1 MLNITGQTRIIGVIG
16 YPVSHSRSPQMHNA
30 AIADLGLNFV
40 YLPFNVKPQDL
51 EDAIKGFK
59 AQQLVGVNVTIPH
72 KQVVIP
78 MVDQLSTQA
87 DLIGAVNTL
96 IFEEDQIYGHNTDAE
111 GFIQAME
118 ETLNLSQ
125 IELPSQDIKV
135 VVLGAG
141 GAARAIIVALALNG
155 ATEIIIAN
163 RTRARA
169 KHLIRDL
176 GCKFSGL
183 ERMSQVQ
190 FKFAEINSEEL
201 ANHISTSHLLVNTT
215 SVGMIAS
222 NEIDLFNLD
231 ALSVRTVV
239 YDIVYTPPVTA
250 LMKAAQIRGCPTIG
264 GIGMLVHQGSI
275 AFQKWTNVVPNVSIM
290 RQALLQSLGNST

>member
-1 MLNITGQTRIIGVIG
+1 MLNITGKTRIIGVIG

-40 YLPFNVKPQDL
+40 YLPFNIKPQDL

-72 KQVVIP
+72 KQVVMP

-96 IFEEDQIYGHNTDAE
+96 IFEEGQIYGHNTDAE

-118 ETLNLSQ
+118 ETLSLSQ
-125 IELPSQDIKV
+125 IELPRHAIKV

-155 ATEIIIAN
+155 ATEIIVAN
-163 RTRARA
+163 RTKARA
-169 KHLIRDL
+169 EQLIRDL

-183 ERMSQVQ
+183 GRVNQVQ
-190 FKFAEINSEEL
+190 LKFAEINSEEL
-201 ANHISTSHLLVNTT
+201 ANHICTSHLLVNTT
-215 SVGMIAS
+215 SVGMIT
-222 NEIDLFNLD
+222 NTEIDLFNLD
-231 ALSVRTVV
+231 ALSARTVV

-264 GIGMLVHQGSI
+264 GIGMLVHQGAI
-275 AFQKWTNVVPNVSIM
+275 AFQKWTNVVPSVSIM
-290 RQALLQSLGNST
+290 RQALLRSLGDST

>member
-1 MLNITGQTRIIGVIG
+1 MLNITGKTRIIGVIG

-40 YLPFNVKPQDL
+40 YLPFNIKPQDL

-72 KQVVIP
+72 KQVVMP

-118 ETLNLSQ
+118 ETLSLSQ
-125 IELPSQDIKV
+125 IELPRHAIKV

-155 ATEIIIAN
+155 ATESIVSN
-163 RTRARA
+163 RKKARA
-169 KHLIRDL
+169 AQLIRDL

-183 ERMSQVQ
+183 GRVNQVQ
-190 FKFAEINSEEL
+190 LKFAEINSEEL
-201 ANHISTSHLLVNTT
+201 ANHICTSHLLVNTT
-215 SVGMIAS
+215 SVGMIT
-222 NEIDLFNLD
+222 NTEIDLFNLD
-231 ALSVRTVV
+231 ALSARTVV

-264 GIGMLVHQGSI
+264 GIGMLVHQGAI
-275 AFQKWTNVVPNVSIM
+275 AFQKWTNVVPSVSIM
-290 RQALLQSLGNST
+290 RQALLRSLGDST

>member
-1 MLNITGQTRIIGVIG
+1 MHTLRSQLGNLLKYKWPSPTPKDPTRG
-16 YPVSHSRSPQMHNA
+16 S
-30 AIADLGLNFV
+30 ADLGLNFV
-40 YLPFNVKPQDL
+40 YLPFNIKPQDL

-72 KQVVIP
+72 KQVVMP

-118 ETLNLSQ
+118 ETLSLSQ
-125 IELPSQDIKV
+125 IELPRHAIKV

-155 ATEIIIAN
+155 ATEIIVAN
-163 RTRARA
+163 RTKARA
-169 KHLIRDL
+169 EQLIRDL

-183 ERMSQVQ
+183 GRVNQVQ
-190 FKFAEINSEEL
+190 LKFAEINSEEL
-201 ANHISTSHLLVNTT
+201 ANHICTSHLLVNTT
-215 SVGMIAS
+215 SVGMIT
-222 NEIDLFNLD
+222 NTEIDLFNLD
-231 ALSVRTVV
+231 ALSARTVV

-264 GIGMLVHQGSI
+264 GIGMLVHQGAI
-275 AFQKWTNVVPNVSIM
+275 AFQKWTNVVPSVSIM
-290 RQALLQSLGNST
+290 RQALLRSLGDST

>member
-1 MLNITGQTRIIGVIG
+1 MLNITGKTRIIGVIG

-30 AIADLGLNFV
+30 AITDLGLNFV

-72 KQVVIP
+72 KQVVMP

-118 ETLNLSQ
+118 ETLSLSQ
-125 IELPSQDIKV
+125 IELPRHAIKV

-155 ATEIIIAN
+155 ATEIIVAN
-163 RTRARA
+163 RTKARA
-169 KHLIRDL
+169 EQLIRDL

-183 ERMSQVQ
+183 GRVNQVQ
-190 FKFAEINSEEL
+190 LKFAEINSEEL
-201 ANHISTSHLLVNTT
+201 ANHICTSQLLVNTT
-215 SVGMIAS
+215 SVGMIT
-222 NEIDLFNLD
+222 NTEIDLFDLD
-231 ALSVRTVV
+231 ALSARTVV

-264 GIGMLVHQGSI
+264 GIGMLVHQGAI
-275 AFQKWTNVVPNVSIM
+275 AFQKWTNVVPSVSIM
-290 RQALLQSLGNST
+290 RQALLQSLGDST